1 MLDFKILFV
10 YIFSMKAKEVL
21 KILQVS
27 RQTLTAYVKN
37 GSLIVRKKTNGYYD
51 YDEDSVLK
59 KAGITPERKVVVY
72 ARVST
77 QKQKADLQNQIDT
90 ITKYANNNGYS
101 VSNVYSDIASG
112 ISYDRGQFIEL
123 LNDVIARKIKTVFV
137 ENKDR
142 LTRVSFN
149 MWKDLFKQFGCDLVA
164 INDVVNPKTEEAE
177 IFSDIIA
184 LLHCFA
190 MKMYSQRRK
199 NKLRIVKEDLENE
212 ISL

>member
-1 MLDFKILFV
+1 M
-10 YIFSMKAKEVL
+10 YIFITVKAKEVL

-27 RQTLTAYVKN
+27 RQTLTTYVKN
-37 GSLIVRKKTNGYYD
+37 GSLIVQKKSNGYYD

-101 VSNVYSDIASG
+101 VSKVYSDIASG

-123 LNDVIARKIKTVFV
+123 LNDIIARKIKTVFV

-177 IFSDIIA
+177 IFSDIIS

>member
-1 MLDFKILFV
+1 
-10 YIFSMKAKEVL
+10 MKAKEVL

-27 RQTLTAYVKN
+27 RQTLTTYVKN

-77 QKQKADLQNQIDT
+77 QKQKVDLQNQIDT

-101 VSNVYSDIASG
+101 VSSVYSDIASG

-149 MWKDLFKQFGCDLVA
+149 MWKDLFKKFGCDLVA

-177 IFSDIIA
+177 IFSDIIS

>member
-1 MLDFKILFV
+1 M
-10 YIFSMKAKEVL
+10 IFISMKANEVL
-21 KILQVS
+21 KLLQVT
-27 RQTLTAYVKN
+27 RPTLTSYVKN
-37 GSLIVRKKTNGYYD
+37 GRVKVKKLPNGYYD

-59 KAGITPERKVVVY
+59 LAGVNIERTSVIY

-77 QKQKADLQNQIDT
+77 QKQKNDLQNQIDT
-90 ITKYANNNGYS
+90 VMKYANNNGYK
-101 VSNVYSDIASG
+101 VAKVYSDIASG
-112 ISYDRGQFIEL
+112 IAYDRGQFMEL
-123 LNDVIARKIKTVFV
+123 LNDVIERKIKKVFV

-149 MWKDLFKQFGCDLVA
+149 MWKELFKQFECDLVA
-164 INDVVNPKTEEAE
+164 VNDVVNPKTDEEE
-177 IFSDIIA
+177 IFSDIIS